1 MDTAQESSGEALS
14 IASLLEFE
22 EIRAAEP
29 DVLAGDAGL
38 GRTIRWVHI
47 ADSEHVERFLEGGE
61 LVLTTAT
68 TFRHSQAAMSEFLD
82 QLERAGAAGTIIELV
97 DDDSEPDAAAGTVVR
112 ASASE
117 RDLPVVVLFRRVK
130 FVRITEL
137 AHRSLLAQ
145 QISRLEHAREIH
157 ETYTQLSLDRAGVQT
172 IVDRTAELLGTA
184 VVLEDVSHRVLAHS
198 GSGSHT
204 LTQKWMDL
212 VTGASTAPGGHAPAQ
227 WRQTPVGLR
236 SRRWGRLVV
245 PGAAE
250 SLADLDQV
258 IERAGEALTLTRMAD
273 RDEQDLLLQAQS
285 GLIREIT
292 DSEGFDEYSARQRAR
307 SLGFTP
313 ADKAELTPVVV
324 RIDRQTDTDP
334 TRVQLQERGLTQEI
348 ASAASR
354 LNMCLLMTSL
364 QSGVFGFVLGPGR
377 ERNRRSQPRRSL
389 LAGDESDEVRDKTD
403 AAGTVQSS
411 PRGTAEADDRLNR
424 LLAELEEIAA
434 SWVVGVGRSSTSL
447 LRAVTGLETA
457 SHVAEVASTLDVRE
471 RSFYRSSDV
480 RIRGLLSLLA
490 EDSRVRAFAEGELGP
505 LLADSTGDDGRR
517 GGVLQ
522 SPSDSADEELLD
534 FLELYLSHGGNKSA
548 MARAGHLSRPALYAR
563 ITRLQDR
570 LGVSLDDA
578 ESRTALHVALLW
590 WRMYG

>member
-1 MDTAQESSGEALS
+1 MDTVRESAGASLS
-14 IASLLEFE
+14 IAALLEFE
-22 EIRAAEP
+22 EIRAARP
-29 DVLAGDAGL
+29 VVLAGEASLD
-38 GRTIRWVHI
+38 RSIRWVHI

-68 TFRHSQAAMSEFLD
+68 AFRHSPAAMTEFLD

-97 DDDSEPDAAAGTVVR
+97 DEDSTHDEAAREVVGAAA
-112 ASASE
+112 SA
-117 RDLPVVVLFRRVK
+117 RDLPVIVLPRRVK

-157 ETYTQLSLDRAGVQT
+157 ETYTQLSLDRAGAQT

-184 VVLEDVSHRVLAHS
+184 VVLEDVSHRVLAHAGR
-198 GSGSHT
+198 GSQT
-204 LTQKWMDL
+204 LAQKWIDL
-212 VTGASTAPGGHAPAQ
+212 VTGAGTAQGEYDPAQ

-250 SLADLDQV
+250 SVADLDQV

-292 DSEGFDEYSARQRAR
+292 DSEGLDERSALERSR

-313 ADKAELTPVVV
+313 ADGAELTPVVV
-324 RIDRQTDTDP
+324 RIDRESDTDP

-348 ASAASR
+348 AAAASR
-354 LNMCLLMTSL
+354 LNLCLLMTSL
-364 QSGVFGFVLGPGR
+364 QSGAFGFVLAPGR
-377 ERNRRSQPRRSL
+377 EKSRRPQHRRTSS
-389 LAGDESDEVRDKTD
+389 ASAESD
-403 AAGTVQSS
+403 AAGSVQAS
-411 PRGTAEADDRLNR
+411 PRRTEEADVRLTR
-424 LLAELEEIAA
+424 LLAELEGLSA

-447 LRAVTGLETA
+447 LRAVAGLESA

-490 EDSRVRAFAEGELGP
+490 EDSRLRAFAEGELGP
-505 LLADSTGDDGRR
+505 LLGESSVGGGRR
-517 GGVLQ
+517 DGDLP
-522 SPSDSADEELLD
+522 SPTDSADEELLD

-563 ITRLQDR
+563 VTRLQDR

-578 ESRTALHVALLW
+578 ESRTALHIALLW
-590 WRMYG
+590 WRMSG

>member
-1 MDTAQESSGEALS
+1 MDTARESSGASLS
-14 IASLLEFE
+14 IAGLLEFE
-22 EIRAAEP
+22 EIKAAEP
-29 DVLAGDAGL
+29 AVLAGEAGL
-38 GRTIRWVHI
+38 GRAIRWVHI

-68 TFRHSQAAMSEFLD
+68 AFRHSPEAMTEFLD

-97 DDDSEPDAAAGTVVR
+97 DENSTHDEEAREIAAAA
-112 ASASE
+112 ASARE
-117 RDLPVVVLFRRVK
+117 LPVIVLPRRVK

-157 ETYTQLSLDRAGVQT
+157 ETYTQLSLDRAEAQT
-172 IVDRTAELLGTA
+172 IVVRTAELLGTA

-198 GSGSHT
+198 GRGSQD
-204 LTQKWMDL
+204 LAQKWVDL
-212 VTGASTAPGGHAPAQ
+212 VSGASTTPGGHAPSQ

-245 PGAAE
+245 PGGAE
-250 SLADLDQV
+250 SVADLEQV

-292 DSEGFDEYSARQRAR
+292 DSEGIDERSARERAR

-313 ADKAELTPVVV
+313 AEGAELTPVVV
-324 RIDRQTDTDP
+324 RIDREADTDP

-348 ASAASR
+348 SSAASR
-354 LNMCLLMTSL
+354 LNLGLLMTSL

-377 ERNRRSQPRRSL
+377 GRTGGPQRRRTPV
-389 LAGDESDEVRDKTD
+389 AGAESEQ
-403 AAGTVQSS
+403 AGTTLAN
-411 PRGTAEADDRLNR
+411 PRGTDDADDRLNR
-424 LLAELEEIAA
+424 LLAELEGLSA

-447 LRAVTGLETA
+447 LRAVAGLEAA

-490 EDSRVRAFAEGELGP
+490 EDSRLRAFAEGELGP
-505 LLADSTGDDGRR
+505 LLGETSGGGRR
-517 GGVLQ
+517 DADLR
-522 SPSDSADEELLD
+522 SPTDSADEELLD
-534 FLELYLSHGGNKSA
+534 FLELYLTHGGNKSA

-563 ITRLQDR
+563 TTRLQDR

>member
-14 IASLLEFE
+14 IAGLLEFE

-112 ASASE
+112 AAASE

-198 GSGSHT
+198 GRGSHT

-212 VTGASTAPGGHAPAQ
+212 VTGASTAPGEHGSAQ

-245 PGAAE
+245 PAASE

-292 DSEGFDEYSARQRAR
+292 DSEGFDERSARQRAR

-324 RIDRQTDTDP
+324 RIVRQTDTDP

-364 QSGVFGFVLGPGR
+364 QSGAFGFVLAPALG
-377 ERNRRSQPRRSL
+377 RNRRPQRRAP
-389 LAGDESDEVRDKTD
+389 LAGTDSD
-403 AAGTVQSS
+403 GH
-411 PRGTAEADDRLNR
+411 GTAQASPFAAENADDRLNR
-424 LLAELEEIAA
+424 LLTELEGIAA

-447 LRAVTGLETA
+447 LRAVAGLETA

-534 FLELYLSHGGNKSA
+534 LLELYLSHGGNKSA

-578 ESRTALHVALLW
+578 ESRTALHLALLW